1 MYLCPL
7 PHARVSSRGAAV
19 PAVRPCCAARAG
31 GALIVRDVLRRLQ
44 RGELTI
50 DEAQA
55 ELEAREVLPSRPPMG
70 TLVRREGAR
79 PTAALV
85 AIALGL
91 VAIELVFASMFLW
104 GLLDGWSQRPLA
116 LLLGAMFLTLGVI
129 TDVYRRGF
137 LPDKLV
143 VKRRRE
149 KILPR
154 QD

>member
-1 MYLCPL
+1 
-7 PHARVSSRGAAV
+7 
-19 PAVRPCCAARAG
+19 
-31 GALIVRDVLRRLQ
+31 
-44 RGELTI
+44 
-50 DEAQA
+50 
-55 ELEAREVLPSRPPMG
+55 MG
-70 TLVRREGAR
+70 TVVRRESAR
-79 PTAALV
+79 PRAELV
-85 AIALGL
+85 AIAMGL
-91 VAIELVFASMFLW
+91 VAVELLFATMFLW